1 MQLQIKLNNIGH
13 FSTKK
18 TDLKQTYQCEAV
30 CGSLLLCTT
39 NVLCHTCF
47 NLLSVFWFSA
57 KELYYMLV
65 LARCSFLGK
74 DLSSAEKTQV
84 E

>member
-1 MQLQIKLNNIGH
+1 L
-13 FSTKK
+13 F
-18 TDLKQTYQCEAV
+18 
-30 CGSLLLCTT
+30 
-39 NVLCHTCF
+39 
-47 NLLSVFWFSA
+47 SVFWFSA

-84 E
+84 EWSLKQFAGEL